1 MLERGDSTRKAL
13 FIFPMRVLFVE
24 DDRSIAHF
32 VRKALRENYFAVDL
46 AYDGEEGLYLALNER
61 YDLLIL
67 DIMLPKMDGVAIL
80 KSIRES
86 GIETP
91 VIFLTA
97 KDAEKDI
104 VDGLNLGADDYVV
117 KPFSINELL
126 ARTRAVL
133 RRARGERVSKLQV
146 ADLTMDL
153 KAHKVLRGGKR
164 IDLTPK
170 EYALLEYLMENE
182 GQILTRTMISESIW
196 DYHFD
201 SLTNV
206 IDVHVYNLRN
216 KIDKGCEPKLLH
228 TIKGVGYILE
238 RRD

>member
-1 MLERGDSTRKAL
+1 
-13 FIFPMRVLFVE
+13 MRVLFVE
-24 DDRSIAHF
+24 DDKSIAHF
-32 VRKALRENYFAVDL
+32 VQKGLRENYFAVDL
-46 AYDGEEGLYLALNER
+46 AYDGDEGLYLALNER

-67 DIMLPKMDGVAIL
+67 DIMLPKVDGTEIL
-80 KSIRES
+80 KSIRER
-86 GIETP
+86 GFETP

-104 VDGLNLGADDYVV
+104 VKGLNLGADDYMV

-126 ARTRAVL
+126 ARTRAIL
-133 RRARGERVSKLQV
+133 RRAKAKRVTKLQV
-146 ADLTMDL
+146 ADLLMDL
-153 KAHKVLRGGKR
+153 RTHKVFRGKKR

-182 GQILTRTMISESIW
+182 GQIVTRTMISESIW

-206 IDVHVYNLRN
+206 IDVHVYHLRN
-216 KIDKGCEPKLLH
+216 KVDKGFKPKLLH
-228 TIKGVGYILE
+228 TIKGVGYVLE

>member
-1 MLERGDSTRKAL
+1 LYD
-13 FIFPMRVLFVE
+13 IMRVLFVE
-24 DDRSIAHF
+24 DDKSIAHF
-32 VRKALRENYFAVDL
+32 VQKGLRENYFAVDL
-46 AYDGEEGLYLALNER
+46 AYDGDEGLYLALNER

-67 DIMLPKMDGVAIL
+67 DIMLPKVDGTEIL
-80 KSIRES
+80 KSIRER

-104 VDGLNLGADDYVV
+104 VKGLNLGADDYMV

-126 ARTRAVL
+126 ARTRAIL
-133 RRARGERVSKLQV
+133 RRAKAKRVTKLQV
-146 ADLTMDL
+146 ADLLMDL
-153 KAHKVLRGGKR
+153 RTHKVFRGKKR

-182 GQILTRTMISESIW
+182 GQIVTRTMISESIW

-206 IDVHVYNLRN
+206 IDVHVYHLRN
-216 KIDKGCEPKLLH
+216 KVDKGFKPKLLH
-228 TIKGVGYILE
+228 TIKGVGYVLE

>member
-1 MLERGDSTRKAL
+1 
-13 FIFPMRVLFVE
+13 MRVLFVE
-24 DDRSIAHF
+24 DDKSIAHF
-32 VRKALRENYFAVDL
+32 VQKGLRENYFAVDL
-46 AYDGEEGLYLALNER
+46 AYDGDEGLYLALNER

-67 DIMLPKMDGVAIL
+67 DIMLPKVDGTEIL
-80 KSIRES
+80 KSIRER

-104 VDGLNLGADDYVV
+104 VKGLNLGADDYMV

-126 ARTRAVL
+126 ARTRAIL
-133 RRARGERVSKLQV
+133 RRAKAKRVTKLQV
-146 ADLTMDL
+146 ADLLMDL
-153 KAHKVLRGGKR
+153 RTHKVFRGKKR

-182 GQILTRTMISESIW
+182 GQIVTRTMISESIW

-206 IDVHVYNLRN
+206 IDVHVYHLRN
-216 KIDKGCEPKLLH
+216 KVDKGFKPKLLH
-228 TIKGVGYILE
+228 TIKGVGYVLE

>member
-1 MLERGDSTRKAL
+1 
-13 FIFPMRVLFVE
+13 MRVLFVE

-32 VRKALRENYFAVDL
+32 VQKALRENYFAVDL
-46 AYDGEEGLYLALNER
+46 AYDGEEGLHFALNER

-67 DIMLPKMDGVAIL
+67 DIMLPKMDGITIL

-97 KDAEKDI
+97 KDGERDI
-104 VDGLNLGADDYVV
+104 VEGLNLGADDYVV

-126 ARTRAVL
+126 ARTRAIL
-133 RRARGERVSKLQV
+133 RRARGEKVSKLHV
-146 ADLTMDL
+146 ADLTMDFRTY
-153 KAHKVLRGGKR
+153 KVFRGGKR

-206 IDVHVYNLRN
+206 IDVHVYHLRN
-216 KIDKGCEPKLLH
+216 KIDRGFEPKLLH
-228 TIKGVGYILE
+228 TIKGVGYVLE

>member
-1 MLERGDSTRKAL
+1 LERGDSTRKAL

>member
-1 MLERGDSTRKAL
+1 
-13 FIFPMRVLFVE
+13 MRVLLVE
-24 DDRSIAHF
+24 DDKSIAHF
-32 VRKALRENYFAVDL
+32 IKKGLRENYFAVDI
-46 AYDGEEGLYLALNER
+46 AYDGEEGQYLALHER

-67 DIMLPKMDGVAIL
+67 DIMLPKMDGVEIL
-80 KSIRES
+80 KSMRER
-86 GIETP
+86 GIDTP

-97 KDAEKDI
+97 KDAETDI
-104 VDGLNLGADDYVV
+104 VKGLNVGADDYMV

-126 ARTRAVL
+126 ARTRAIL
-133 RRARGERVSKLQV
+133 RRANAERVSELKV
-146 ADLTMDL
+146 GDLTMNL
-153 KAHKVLRGGKR
+153 KTHKVFRGGRR

-170 EYALLEYLMENE
+170 EYALLEYLMQNE

-206 IDVHVYNLRN
+206 IDVHVYHLRN
-216 KIDKGCEPKLLH
+216 KIDKGFEPKLLH
-228 TIKGVGYILE
+228 TIKGVGYVLE